1 MQLTPYHAKFYAYDI
16 LRKTR
21 SDISATI
28 FNAKVQMNPHQ
39 VLAAQYAIRSPIAKG
54 AILAD
59 EVGLGKTIEAGLILA
74 QMWAERKRKL
84 IIVCPAVLRKQWQ
97 EELKDKF
104 ALDSVILD
112 SKPIKENLKNGI
124 DLFNLVEPKIL
135 ICSYNFV
142 NKLETKARF
151 QSIRFDLA
159 VFDEAHK
166 LKNTKAKVYIA
177 IEEAFPSV
185 KKILLTATPLQNNL
199 KELYGLVNIID
210 NKFFP
215 SERALSGNLSDMQIE
230 QLRERLKI
238 ICNRTLRKDVLS
250 FIRYTERH
258 SQTFN
263 YQSTSFELQI
273 FNDLNTFIFEHLGT
287 VYDERVLHLIRVAL
301 LKIKSS
307 SSIAIY
313 DTLLKIRTK
322 VEASLADEK
331 AINDLE
337 GIDEEI
343 IEDSLEE
350 LEDEY
355 ANDLDNIV
363 EEKIHKLTKNE
374 VLEKLNQI
382 ILNLQIL
389 IDNNKDSK
397 LPNLYKALNFGFERM
412 KELGAK
418 EKCVIFTES
427 IATQK
432 YLKQYLENNGYA
444 DKVVLFNASNN
455 DEKSKQ
461 IYQEW
466 LSVKSN
472 RKKIS
477 GVKSAD
483 MKLAITEYFE
493 KSAKILIATDS
504 ASEGV
509 NLQFCSLLINY
520 DLPWNPQRIEQ
531 RIGRVHRY
539 GQKYDVVVINFV
551 DTSNLIDKRIYEILD
566 KKFGLFDGVFGA
578 SNEILG
584 QVTNLNTGFEQAIE
598 TIYQNCRDETKINQ
612 EFDLLGEIY
621 KEENNNRLAKAK
633 EILQTYF
640 DEDVHKLL
648 QESQEQSNQRL
659 DQISQKFWD
668 LTKYQL
674 PKLVDKVQFN
684 EEDKFIELGQQIQ
697 GIRPSTYYMIKK
709 DNWEEQ
715 QGYTNNQLYRLNHP
729 LGELVINSSKAESTP
744 PAILEFDLSNYALQV
759 NALEPYK
766 NQTGTLALEHLTI
779 DTNGYTEDYLVFSGV
794 LDNGQ
799 VMEQTECERL
809 FRLNAVVTHH
819 NINQENLGELQ
830 EKNRQLALERF
841 DEYKSSAYQEEYTK
855 LNYYME
861 DVLSDIQSEI
871 NDIENV
877 IVQKRKEQK
886 QSKKIDESL
895 VLSSEIEDFEDKLE
909 ALEQHKTQKRK
920 AMRSEI
926 RELIEKYNHYLEPKI
941 SYNNLFNINFVI
953 R

>member
-74 QMWAERKRKL
+74 QMWAERKRQL

-104 ALDSVILD
+104 ALDSIILD
-112 SKPIKENLKNGI
+112 SKPIKDNLKNGI
-124 DLFNLVEPKIL
+124 DLFNLAEPKIL

-142 NKLETKARF
+142 NREESKAKLQAL
-151 QSIRFDLA
+151 RFDLA

-166 LKNTKAKVYIA
+166 LKNTKAKIYQA
-177 IEEAFPSV
+177 IVEAFPTA

-210 NKFFP
+210 DKFFP
-215 SERALSGNLSDMQIE
+215 SERALSGNLSDLQIE

-238 ICNRTLRKDVLS
+238 VCNRTLRKDVLS

-273 FNDLNTFIFEHLGT
+273 FSDLNNFIFEHLGM
-287 VYDERVLHLIRVAL
+287 VYDERVLHLIKVAL

-313 DTLLKIRTK
+313 DTLFKIK
-322 VEASLADEK
+322 SKIEASLEDEQ
-331 AINDLE
+331 AINDLD

-350 LEDEY
+350 LEDEDV
-355 ANDLDNIV
+355 NGVNVESDKKIV
-363 EEKIHKLTKNE
+363 QSTKQDVLAKLKE
-374 VLEKLNQI
+374 I
-382 ILNLQIL
+382 IRNLQIL
-389 IDNNKDSK
+389 INNNKDSK
-397 LPNLYKALNFGFERM
+397 LPNLHKALKFGFERM

-432 YLKQYLENNGYA
+432 YLKQYLENNDFA

-466 LSVKSN
+466 LNVKAN

-483 MKLAITEYFE
+483 MKLAITDYFE

-531 RIGRVHRY
+531 RIGRIHRY

-584 QVTNLNTGFEQAIE
+584 QVTNLNVGFEQAIQS
-598 TIYQNCRDETKINQ
+598 IYQNCRDETKINQ
-612 EFDLLGEIY
+612 EFDLLGELY
-621 KEENNNRLAKAK
+621 KEENNQRLAKAK

-674 PKLVDKVQFN
+674 PKLVDKVVFN
-684 EEDKFIELGQQIQ
+684 EDEKFIELGQQIQ
-697 GIRPSTYYMIKK
+697 GIKPATFYLIQKES
-709 DNWEEQ
+709 WEEQ
-715 QGYTNNQLYRLNHP
+715 QGYTHNQLYRLNHP
-729 LGELVINSSKAESTP
+729 LGELVIKSAKAESTL
-744 PAILEFDLSNYALQV
+744 PAMLEFDLTNYGKQV

-766 NQTGTLALEHLTI
+766 NQTGTLVLEHLI
-779 DTNGYTEDYLVFSGV
+779 IQTNGYNEDHLVFSGK
-794 LDNGQ
+794 LDNDQ
-799 VMEQTECERL
+799 ELSQAECERL
-809 FRLNAVVTHH
+809 FNLSAMVEPYNI
-819 NINQENLGELQ
+819 INQDLAELQ
-830 EKNRQLALERF
+830 EKNRQVALDKYESYKAQNF
-841 DEYKSSAYQEEYTK
+841 DDEYGKIEYFRQ
-855 LNYYME
+855 
-861 DVLSDIQSEI
+861 DVLEDFHAQLIELDDQIREI
-871 NDIENV
+871 NKQIKQAARVSDK
-877 IVQKRKEQK
+877 VQFTGLINQLKNKKRK
-886 QSKKIDESL
+886 IDDERQ
-895 VLSSEIEDFEDKLE
+895 V
-909 ALEQHKTQKRK
+909 
-920 AMRSEI
+920 
-926 RELIEKYNHYLEPKI
+926 RELHLDDELEELAKQYQQQLEPKI
-941 SYNNLFNINFVI
+941 TSNNLFTAKFRII
-953 R
+953 

>member
-1 MQLTPYHAKFYAYDI
+1 MKLTPYHAKFFAYDI
-16 LRKTR
+16 LRKTL

-54 AILAD
+54 VILAD

-166 LKNTKAKVYIA
+166 LKNTKAKIYIA

-273 FNDLNTFIFEHLGT
+273 FNDLNTFIFEHLGS

-322 VEASLADEK
+322 IEAGLADEK

-466 LSVKSN
+466 LSVKAN

-674 PKLVDKVQFN
+674 SKLVDKVEFN

-729 LGELVINSSKAESTP
+729 LGELIINSSKTESTP
-744 PAILEFDLSNYALQV
+744 PAMLEFNLSNYALQV

-809 FRLNAVVTHH
+809 FKLNAVVTHH
-819 NINQENLGELQ
+819 NINQEDLGGLQ
-830 EKNRQLALERF
+830 EKNRQLALDKYESF
-841 DEYKSSAYQEEYTK
+841 KAQNFDDEYGKIEYFRT
-855 LNYYME
+855 
-861 DVLSDIQSEI
+861 DVL
-871 NDIENV
+871 
-877 IVQKRKEQK
+877 
-886 QSKKIDESL
+886 
-895 VLSSEIEDFEDKLE
+895 EDFEAQLNELDENIKEINKQIKHAARVSDKVQLTGQINQ
-909 ALEQHKTQKRK
+909 LKNKKRTLHEV
-920 AMRSEI
+920 RQS
-926 RELIEKYNHYLEPKI
+926 RELELDNELEELAKQYQQQLEPKI
-941 SYNNLFNINFVI
+941 TYNNLFFVNFRVV
-953 R
+953 

>member
-1 MQLTPYHAKFYAYDI
+1 MKLTPYHAKFFAYDI

-112 SKPIKENLKNGI
+112 SNPIKENLKNGI
-124 DLFNLVEPKIL
+124 DLFNLVEPKII

-151 QSIRFDLA
+151 QSIRFDLV

-166 LKNTKAKVYIA
+166 LKNTKAKIYIA

-215 SERALSGNLSDMQIE
+215 SERALSGNLSDLQIE

-273 FNDLNTFIFEHLGT
+273 FNDLNTFIFEHLGS
-287 VYDERVLHLIRVAL
+287 VYDERVLHLMRVAL

-466 LSVKSN
+466 LSVKAN

-566 KKFGLFDGVFGA
+566 NKFGLFDGVFGA

-598 TIYQNCRDETKINQ
+598 SIYQNCRDETKINQ

-674 PKLVDKVQFN
+674 SKLVDKVEFN

-729 LGELVINSSKAESTP
+729 LGELVINSSKRESTP
-744 PAILEFDLSNYALQV
+744 PAMLEFDLSNYALQV

-809 FRLNAVVTHH
+809 FKLNAVVTDH
-819 NINQENLGELQ
+819 NIHQENLGELQ
-830 EKNRQLALERF
+830 EKNRQLALDKYESF
-841 DEYKSSAYQEEYTK
+841 KAQNFDDEYGKIEYFQT
-855 LNYYME
+855 
-861 DVLSDIQSEI
+861 DVL
-871 NDIENV
+871 
-877 IVQKRKEQK
+877 
-886 QSKKIDESL
+886 
-895 VLSSEIEDFEDKLE
+895 EDFEAQLNELDENIKEINKQIKHAARVSDKVQLTGQINQ
-909 ALEQHKTQKRK
+909 LKNKKRTLHEV
-920 AMRSEI
+920 RQS
-926 RELIEKYNHYLEPKI
+926 RELELDNELEELAKQYQQQLEPKI
-941 SYNNLFNINFVI
+941 TYNNLFFVNFRIV
-953 R
+953 